1 MFSMVSC
8 VTQKKYNDL
17 FNKYMNTQVD
27 NASLNKNIDSIQ
39 QALLQERANL
49 RQSIAQMK
57 TDSMNLVNLLD
68 NMKSEI
74 DALNKAKQN
83 LEAESA
89 EKLNQA
95 NLENQK
101 TNAELIQ
108 LQMSLEQQKL
118 MLDKKEK
125 ELALLASNLSSQQEK
140 IDLLEKLL
148 NEQKTQSELLKN
160 NILKAMTNIDAGD
173 LEVTTKDGKVYVM
186 LSNKLMFASGS
197 TVVESKGIEALGKL
211 ASVLQKNPDI
221 MINVEGHTDNVKYLA
236 ATTGCIQD
244 NWDLS
249 LMRASS
255 VLHILTEKY
264 FVSRLQLTASG
275 KGEFSPKATNIT
287 PEGKAQNRRT
297 EIILTPKIDKIMELL
312 NDK

>member
-49 RQSIAQMK
+49 SQSIAQMK
-57 TDSMNLVNLLD
+57 ADSMNLVNLLD

-221 MINVEGHTDNVKYLA
+221 MINVEGHTDNVKYLS

-255 VLHILTEKY
+255 VLHILTDKY
-264 FVSRLQLTASG
+264 KVNPSQIFASG
-275 KGEFSPKATNIT
+275 KGEYSPKVPNTTAEN
-287 PEGKAQNRRT
+287 KAQNRRT
-297 EIILTPKIDKIMELL
+297 EIILTPKTDKLLELL
-312 NDK
+312 GE